1 MNTVERTVIT
11 LESIAN
17 SLSTLAED
25 TKAKNRYKESLFV
38 QIFIFILGIVVGCI
52 LIQLWTDLWKCLM
65 I

>member
-1 MNTVERTVIT
+1 MESKLRIVTA

-38 QIFIFILGIVVGCI
+38 QIFIFILGIVVGCM
-52 LIQLWTDLWKCLM
+52 LI
-65 I
+65 